1 MKAGKPLYQSRA
13 FIQTSEVLQS
23 PGFFHE
29 PNIFVTT
36 KYFFLWLCQVYY
48 QRQGE
53 YFHVF
58 LLNSSG
64 RHLSLL
70 KDPEARFL
78 FENLTPLRGSQLSA
92 PSLASQPPTG
102 IRGLIFLP
110 VQHNKAIPGAKSH
123 REFAGVAAAQK
134 LCRKGLGSRG
144 ARMGSGHHP
153 TTGCNQEHKTWG
165 QPPFSHPHQGHNRSQ
180 TSLTLLFIFALFLGI
195 WLHLFEEQPS
205 EHLFPLQSFLAMRY
219 HVLFSNLITIS
230 FSAFVVIPRPWAPR
244 CTTGSVQLPWLIP
257 SQILQHPWYHMPERE
272 TSSW

>member
-70 KDPEARFL
+70 KDPEATFL
-78 FENLTPLRGSQLSA
+78 FANLTPLRGSRLSA

-110 VQHNKAIPGAKSH
+110 AQRNKAIPRAASH
-123 REFAGVAAAQK
+123 REFARVAAAQK
-134 LCRKGLGSRG
+134 LLRKGLGSRG
-144 ARMGSGHHP
+144 AVWGAGITLPLAAIRNIKPEASAPSILHTRAITGHRAP
-153 TTGCNQEHKTWG
+153 S
-165 QPPFSHPHQGHNRSQ
+165 PFS
-180 TSLTLLFIFALFLGI
+180 LFL
-195 WLHLFEEQPS
+195 
-205 EHLFPLQSFLAMRY
+205 PLS
-219 HVLFSNLITIS
+219 
-230 FSAFVVIPRPWAPR
+230 
-244 CTTGSVQLPWLIP
+244 
-257 SQILQHPWYHMPERE
+257 
-272 TSSW
+272 